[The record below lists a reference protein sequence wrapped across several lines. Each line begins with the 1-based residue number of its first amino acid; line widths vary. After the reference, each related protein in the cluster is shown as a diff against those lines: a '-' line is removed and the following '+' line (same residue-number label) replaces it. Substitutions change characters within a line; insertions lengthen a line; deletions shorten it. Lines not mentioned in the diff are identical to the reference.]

1 MMQSIQSQNESWQLT
16 RSFGE
21 TGTTTSSTRS
31 NPSAK
36 IYNIEK
42 HLYPEMVAPKGYKDI
57 SDIVAKS
64 EQNPRR
70 KAALEKARANLA
82 KQHYGDEGQ
91 TVRTARL
98 QLGLS
103 QSALADIINT
113 SQPHIARIEKGT
125 ENIALETMRKLC
137 KALQVNMNQLDE
149 MLHKQKQ
156 AWERK
161 EK

>member
-1 MMQSIQSQNESWQLT
+1 MMQNIQSQNESWQLT
-16 RSFGE
+16 KNFGE
-21 TGTTTSSTRS
+21 AGATTSSTRS
-31 NPSAK
+31 NPSAR

-42 HLYPEMVAPKGYKDI
+42 HLYPEMNAPKGYKDI
-57 SDIVAKS
+57 SDIIAKS
-64 EQNPRR
+64 EQNPAR

-103 QSALADIINT
+103 QSVLADMINT

-125 ENIALETMRKLC
+125 ENLTLETMRKLC
-137 KALQVNMNQLDE
+137 KALHVNMNQLDE
-149 MLHKQKQ
+149 MLHKQKH
-156 AWERK
+156 AWESK
-161 EK
+161 KK

>member
-1 MMQSIQSQNESWQLT
+1 M
-16 RSFGE
+16 
-21 TGTTTSSTRS
+21 
-31 NPSAK
+31 A
-36 IYNIEK
+36 
-42 HLYPEMVAPKGYKDI
+42 APKGYKNI

-64 EQNPRR
+64 EQNPLR
-70 KAALEKARANLA
+70 KAALEKARARLA
-82 KQHYGDEGQ
+82 RQHYGDEGQ

-103 QSALADIINT
+103 QSALADMINS

-149 MLHKQKQ
+149 MLHKQRQ

-161 EK
+161 KK